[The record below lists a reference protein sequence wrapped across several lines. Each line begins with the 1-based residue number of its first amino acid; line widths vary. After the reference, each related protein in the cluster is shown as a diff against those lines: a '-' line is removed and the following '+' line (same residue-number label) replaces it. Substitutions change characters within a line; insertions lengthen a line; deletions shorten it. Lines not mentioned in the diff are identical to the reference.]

1 MQILK
6 PGVLYFGFVFG
17 VGFVLGTIRALWIVP
32 RLGTRLAELMEA
44 PICSW
49 QPSSRRGGWL
59 GVSPPPHRRH
69 GLASVWSRWGSC
81 LLRNSRF
88 HSGFAASRFASTL
101 QPETPV
107 AGGGVHRDARR
118 FCRDAASRGSKMRSP
133 LRSGSCEPGIRFPVV
148 MLIDTYLPKFDARGY
163 YETHVDY
170 PCDS

>member
-1 MQILK
+1 MLVAT
-6 PGVLYFGFVFG
+6 VLAARWVVGRLSSPAPAARLG
-17 VGFVLGTIRALWIVP
+17 VGLVALGFLFVAEFTVSLW
-32 RLGTRLAELMEA
+32 L
-44 PICSW
+44 
-49 QPSSRRGGWL
+49 RGL
-59 GVSPPPHRRH
+59 TFREYVANRD
-69 GLASVWSRWGSC
+69 
-81 LLRNSRF
+81 
-88 HSGFAASRFASTL
+88 
-101 QPETPV
+101 PV